1 MRTYDSV
8 MTPSD
13 DGHWVL
19 KSEADK
25 VIKKLKEIDSKN
37 RSAYYKD
44 LAMIAKDVE
53 HHKYKRCLAKKDEC
67 KIRSAR
73 YQDLWEKWRKTE
85 YDTSGSY
92 YRDYIKWWHRAMKWK
107 HLAEKFKPTPN
118 STAQQGKGKKNMCEE
133 NKNNFKKNPEN
144 LFEMLNSLRKKHEET
159 PSEKIMKLA
168 LERDKVYDRCKSLS
182 AEIKEAKENNQD
194 YNFLTIQFNHMDDYK
209 KVLGDQIKK
218 LIDET

>member
-1 MRTYDSV
+1 
-8 MTPSD
+8 
-13 DGHWVL
+13 
-19 KSEADK
+19 
-25 VIKKLKEIDSKN
+25 
-37 RSAYYKD
+37 
-44 LAMIAKDVE
+44 
-53 HHKYKRCLAKKDEC
+53 
-67 KIRSAR
+67 
-73 YQDLWEKWRKTE
+73 
-85 YDTSGSY
+85 
-92 YRDYIKWWHRAMKWK
+92 
-107 HLAEKFKPTPN
+107 
-118 STAQQGKGKKNMCEE
+118 MCEE

-144 LFEMLNSLRKKHEET
+144 LFEMLNSFRKKHEET